1 MPEILSWPAPLRAA
15 AVFLACCLVLPLR
28 AEEACRIAFD
38 LGSSGVRAGSTA
50 SAQTAR
56 TDIDYLADLWS
67 DHHLDSSLPA
77 TVEAFDQL
85 PRQAEF
91 PANCIRV
98 AGGFSAWRMALAQE
112 GADELASAL
121 EKLHR
126 DSGVAVLVVPQKAEG
141 RYGYVAAQ
149 GRLGGELRT
158 SHILDIGGGSL
169 QVAGRDSAWGGA
181 LGQKAWNRIL
191 CNQLR
196 PGGHPPCDFRGLSA
210 QEVAEARRLIGERL
224 GSLAADIPVPV
235 TLTAISRPVSQ
246 GIHPALRQLAAAGL
260 LEGAV
265 DVAGFDLEAVRAAV
279 TQLAPLGAEERIRLT
294 GISPPFSVY
303 LLSDLILVEGILTAT
318 GVRRLEVS
326 ELDLSNVPGLL
337 ADDRAFAW
345 ARQYGCYLDRL
356 RQLGEAA
363 YDADPAA
370 CRRQ

>member
-56 TDIDYLADLWS
+56 TDIDYLADLWA

-77 TVEAFDQL
+77 TVEAFLQL

-91 PANCIRV
+91 PANCVQV

-112 GADELASAL
+112 GADELAGAL